1 MLSGILFITDLV
13 FNAGMKTIAEIRR
26 LRLEQLI
33 KHHGSIAALNVALKR
48 ARTDSKLSQLRNAS
62 ARKGRDRP
70 TQMGDA
76 MARLIETALNLEA
89 GWMDNLPA
97 YEDPTIDE
105 KMRRLQ
111 KVAEELA
118 PYQIDQLIK
127 IGVTLAEPDRKKSSE
142 A

>member
-1 MLSGILFITDLV
+1 
-13 FNAGMKTIAEIRR
+13 MKTIAEIRR

-33 KHHGSIAALNVALKR
+33 TQYGSIAALNAALKR

-76 MARLIETALNLEA
+76 MARLIEATLKLES

-127 IGVTLAEPDRKKSSE
+127 IGITLAEPDNPPPSPPDGVEMLPRLS
-142 A
+142 

>member
-1 MLSGILFITDLV
+1 
-13 FNAGMKTIAEIRR
+13 MKTIAEIRR

-33 KHHGSIAALNVALKR
+33 KQYGSIAALNVALKR

-76 MARLIETALNLEA
+76 MARLIECTLKLEV

-118 PYQIDQLIK
+118 SYQIDQLIK
-127 IGVTLAEPDRKKSSE
+127 IGITLSEPGREQALVPDG
-142 A
+142 ADVLPGAL

>member
-1 MLSGILFITDLV
+1 
-13 FNAGMKTIAEIRR
+13 MKTIAEIRR

-33 KHHGSIAALNVALKR
+33 NQYGSIAALNAALKR

-62 ARKGRDRP
+62 ARKGRERP

-76 MARLIETALNLEA
+76 MARLIEATLKLES

-97 YEDPTIDE
+97 FEDPTIDE

-127 IGVTLAEPDRKKSSE
+127 IGITLAEPDSPPPAPDGVKMLPRIS
-142 A
+142 

>member
-1 MLSGILFITDLV
+1 
-13 FNAGMKTIAEIRR
+13 MKTIAEIRR

-33 KHHGSIAALNVALKR
+33 DQFGSIAALNVALKR

-76 MARLIETALNLEA
+76 MARLIEATLKLET

-97 YEDPTIDE
+97 YEDPSIDE

-127 IGVTLAEPDRKKSSE
+127 IGITLAQPDDQPAPAVVETLPRVS
-142 A
+142 